1 MLPIYKY
8 RVNEEDETGVDFN
21 AMVDVPAHMKGFVAF
36 GKDNRV
42 RYQFNEEQRMVTGVM
57 ISAGTPIYRGSRG
70 DIPAHY
76 GVFDKQAINVIRKKF
91 HKNNFNNNVNE
102 MHNSQ
107 KVMDGVYMV
116 ESYVIDNKPT
126 SARVPEIFE
135 SQNLQDGTWIA
146 TYYIESDVVWSKVKQ
161 GKFMGFSVEGVFDQ
175 EQVKIKT
182 KNKMSKEKKS
192 LFSFIFG
199 SEDSKQTFAEAT
211 TVDGA
216 IVFYEGE
223 LAEGTAV
230 FIEADGE
237 RIPAPE
243 GDHQIVVSET
253 ESIVITVDA
262 NGIVTAVEEVVAEP
276 TDEPA
281 EEELSKEAVAEFMR
295 EYHAKIDEQFSG
307 LKKELEKRDERIADL
322 EKALKGNKFESEKRK
337 TAEPSKLTYK
347 DLINKK

>member
-8 RVNEEDETGVDFN
+8 IVNENDETGVDFN

-36 GKDNRV
+36 GENNRI
-42 RYQFNEEQRMVTGVM
+42 RYEFNEEQRMVTGVM
-57 ISAGTPIYRGSRG
+57 ISAGTPIYRSSRG

-76 GVFDKQAINVIRKKF
+76 GIFDKHYINVIRKKF

-102 MHNSQ
+102 MHDSQ
-107 KVMDGVYMV
+107 KVMQGVYMV
-116 ESYVIDNKPT
+116 ESYVIGNSPM
-126 SARVPEIFE
+126 SAKAPEVFA
-135 SQNLQDGTWIA
+135 SQNLQEGTWIA
-146 TYYIESDVVWSKVKQ
+146 TYYIESDVVWSKVKS
-161 GKFMGFSVEGVFDQ
+161 GKFYGFSVEGIFDH
-175 EQVKIKT
+175 ELVKIKM

-192 LFSFIFG
+192 LFSIIFG
-199 SEDSKQTFAEAT
+199 NEEKQTFAEAT
-211 TVDGA
+211 TVDGV

-243 GDHQIVVSET
+243 GDHQIVLSET

-262 NGIVTAVEEVVAEP
+262 NGIVTGVEAVEA
-276 TDEPA
+276 PA
-281 EEELSKEAVAEFMR
+281 EEEGVEALSKEEVAEFIR

-322 EKALKGNKFESEKRK
+322 EKALKGNKFGAEKRK
-337 TAEPSKLTYK
+337 TSEPSKLTYK